1 MRTIKFRFGAKHYFG
16 LIAIMYPVLVFCA
29 MVILK
34 LPIRYLSIGII
45 IFAIAYSII
54 NSRHYKGK
62 HTIALFVSPLILCII
77 GIVSLCMGESPFFI
91 KLYPAL
97 TALAYLTIMITSF
110 FFPPPLAYYFIDIF
124 DKTIKTKIPK
134 EVFESYYLKASV
146 IWCVFFFIDGIISV
160 FTTLYGSDRVWG
172 IYNGGVTYFLMGLI
186 FIGEFIVLKSIEK
199 RHHSANQVIGYSYKC
214 SVCGYEYKGSK
225 EEFEKLPADFKCP
238 MCSVEKRLFIASTA

>member
-1 MRTIKFRFGAKHYFG
+1 MRPVKFKPAAKHYFG
-16 LIAIMYPVLVFCA
+16 LIAVMYPILVFCA

-62 HTIALFVSPLILCII
+62 HTLALFVSPLILCII
-77 GIVSLCMGESPFFI
+77 GVVSLCLDESPFFI

-97 TALAYLTIMITSF
+97 TALAYLTIMVTSF

-124 DKTIKTKIPK
+124 DKTIKTRMPK
-134 EVFESYYLKASV
+134 EVFESYCFKASV
-146 IWCVFFFIDGIISV
+146 IWCVFFFIDGIISAL
-160 FTTLYGSDRVWG
+160 TTLYGSDTAWG

-186 FIGEFIVLKSIEK
+186 FVGEFIVLKSIEK
-199 RHHSANQVIGYSYKC
+199 KHRYANTEAKTQETSD
-214 SVCGYEYKGSK
+214 SN
-225 EEFEKLPADFKCP
+225 F
-238 MCSVEKRLFIASTA
+238 